1 MTEATDNV
9 EAEAKAPDA
18 NAQTESVETDRPEWL
33 PEKFKTPE
41 DLVTSYSNLESRMG
55 KGEED
60 LRSSIMEE
68 IEGEAFANR
77 PKTSGDYVL
86 PEGTEEIAEDLAK
99 DPNVEW
105 WSNFAWENGF
115 SQDEFEEGLQRMI
128 PQGPDLEAEAAK
140 LGDNS
145 GARIEAVS
153 LWAQK
158 NVPEEMSDAVMAMG
172 ERAAGVEL
180 LEHFMS
186 MTDSV
191 NLGGEATTA
200 AGLSQDELRS
210 MMQDP
215 RYWDNTRR
223 DPTFVKQVDEGFSK
237 LYK

>member
-1 MTEATDNV
+1 MTEADDNV
-9 EAEAKAPDA
+9 EVETEAPEAYEV
-18 NAQTESVETDRPEWL
+18 TESVETDRPEWL

-60 LRSSIMEE
+60 IRTSILDE
-68 IEGEAFANR
+68 IESEAFANR
-77 PKTSGDYVL
+77 PETSGDYAL
-86 PEGTEEIAEDLAK
+86 PEGTEEIAEDLAN

-115 SQDEFEEGLQRMI
+115 SQEEFEEGLQRMI

-140 LGDNS
+140 LGDNAN
-145 GARIEAVS
+145 ARIEAVS

-172 ERAAGVEL
+172 ESAAGVEL

-186 MTDSV
+186 MTDGV
-191 NLGGEATTA
+191 NLGGEASTT
-200 AGLSQDELRS
+200 AGLSQDDLRS

-223 DPTFVKQVDEGFSK
+223 DPSFVKQVDEGFSK

>member
-9 EAEAKAPDA
+9 EAVAETPDA
-18 NAQTESVETDRPEWL
+18 NVTTESVETSRPEWL

-60 LRSSIMEE
+60 IRTSIMEE

-77 PKTSGDYVL
+77 PETSGDYAL
-86 PEGTEEIAEDLAK
+86 PEGTEEIAEDLAN

-145 GARIEAVS
+145 SARIEAVS

-172 ERAAGVEL
+172 ESAAGVEL

-186 MTDSV
+186 MNDGV
-191 NLGGEATTA
+191 NLSGEGSTA

-223 DPTFVKQVDEGFSK
+223 DPGFVKQVDEGFSK

>member
-9 EAEAKAPDA
+9 EAVAETPDA
-18 NAQTESVETDRPEWL
+18 NATTESVETSRPEWL

-60 LRSSIMEE
+60 IRASIMEE

-77 PKTSGDYVL
+77 PETSGDYAL
-86 PEGTEEIAEDLAK
+86 PEGTEEIAEELAK

-115 SQDEFEEGLQRMI
+115 SQAEFEEGLQRMI

-145 GARIEAVS
+145 SARIEAVS

-172 ERAAGVEL
+172 ESAAGVEL
-180 LEHFMS
+180 LEYFMS
-186 MTDSV
+186 MNDGV
-191 NLGGEATTA
+191 NLSGEGSTA
-200 AGLSQDELRS
+200 AGLSQDDLRS

-223 DPTFVKQVDEGFSK
+223 DPSFVKQVDEGFSK

>member
-1 MTEATDNV
+1 MTEADDNV
-9 EAEAKAPDA
+9 EVETEAPEAYEA
-18 NAQTESVETDRPEWL
+18 TESVDTGRPEWL

-60 LRSSIMEE
+60 IRTSILDE

-77 PKTSGDYVL
+77 PETSGDYTL
-86 PEGTEEIAEDLAK
+86 PEGTEDFAEDLAN

-105 WSNFAWENGF
+105 WAEFAWENGF

-145 GARIEAVS
+145 SARIEAVS

-172 ERAAGVEL
+172 ESAAGVEL
-180 LEHFMS
+180 LEYFMS
-186 MTDSV
+186 MNDGV
-191 NLGGEATTA
+191 NLSGEGSTA

-223 DPTFVKQVDEGFSK
+223 DPGFVKQVDEGFSK